1 MVLTI
6 QWIKKNKSSMKL
18 SEECFKKVKK
28 DCFKFIKSQETST
41 EKFGNKEGMIKN
53 FLIPICFWIAKKA
66 DNKKPYFVGLAGGQG
81 TGKTT
86 ISSIIKIILEKYFK
100 LKVFKISIDDF
111 YKTRKERIALSKKVH
126 PMLLTRGVPGTHDI
140 NMMLDFFKKSKAKK
154 FKNMKL
160 PNFNK
165 AIDDRFPKNKWNTIN
180 KRPDVIIF
188 EGWCVGARAETNKTL
203 KKSIN
208 SMEKANDHKLVW
220 RKYVNQQL
228 KTKYKKLYSQLNCM
242 IYLKAKNFSLLQ
254 KWRLKQE
261 HKLWLKTKKKGGH
274 KIMSKGDV
282 INFMQ
287 TYQRI
292 TQNMFKNM
300 PKYASIILNL
310 NSNHQIK
317 TAVYKSK

>member
-1 MVLTI
+1 
-6 QWIKKNKSSMKL
+6 MKL

-41 EKFGNKEGMIKN
+41 EKFGNKEVMIKN
-53 FLIPICFWIAKKA
+53 YLIPICFWIAKKSN
-66 DNKKPYFVGLAGGQG
+66 NKKPYFVGLAGGQG

-100 LKVFKISIDDF
+100 LNVFKISIDDF

-140 NMMLDFFKKSKAKK
+140 NMMLDFFKKSKSKK
-154 FKNMKL
+154 FKEMKL

-165 AIDDRFPKNKWNTIN
+165 AIDDRFPKNKWNKIN

-188 EGWCVGARAETNKTL
+188 EGWCVGARAEPSKNL

-208 SMEKANDHKLVW
+208 SMEKANDQKLIW

-317 TAVYKSK
+317 TAVYKSR

>member
-1 MVLTI
+1 M
-6 QWIKKNKSSMKL
+6 Q
-18 SEECFKKVKK
+18 SESLCFSKVKS
-28 DCFKFIKSQETST
+28 DCVNFITSQETVN
-41 EKFGNKEGMIKN
+41 EKFKNKEKMIKS

-66 DNKKPYFVGLAGGQG
+66 NKRKPYFIGLAGGQG

-86 ISSIIKIILEKYFK
+86 ISSLIKIILEKYFK

-111 YKTRKERIALSKKVH
+111 YKTREERIKLSKKIH
-126 PMLLTRGVPGTHDI
+126 PMLMTRGVPGTHDI
-140 NMMLDFFKKSKAKK
+140 KMMLDFFKKTKVKGFKK
-154 FKNMKL
+154 MKL

-165 AIDDRFPKNKWNTIN
+165 AVDDRFPKKNWYNIN
-180 KRPDVIIF
+180 QKPDIIIF
-188 EGWCVGARAETNKTL
+188 EGWCVGARPEINKTL
-203 KKSIN
+203 KKPIN
-208 SMEKANDHKLVW
+208 SLEKTNDQSLIW
-220 RKYVNQQL
+220 RKHVNQQL

-261 HKLWLKTKKKGGH
+261 KKLWLKNKNKSSN

-310 NSNHQIK
+310 NDNHQIK
-317 TAVYKSK
+317 SAVYKTK

>member
-1 MVLTI
+1 M
-6 QWIKKNKSSMKL
+6 Q
-18 SEECFKKVKK
+18 SESLCFSKVKN
-28 DCFKFIKSQETST
+28 DCVNFITSQETAN
-41 EKFGNKEGMIKN
+41 EKFKNKEKMIKS
-53 FLIPICFWIAKKA
+53 FLIPICFWIVKKA
-66 DNKKPYFVGLAGGQG
+66 NKRKPYFIGLAGGQG

-111 YKTRKERIALSKKVH
+111 YKTREERIKLSKKIH
-126 PMLLTRGVPGTHDI
+126 PMLMTRGVPGTHDI
-140 NMMLDFFKKSKAKK
+140 KMMLDFFKKAKNKK
-154 FKNMKL
+154 FKKLKL

-165 AIDDRFPKNKWNTIN
+165 AIDDRFPKKNWNNIN
-180 KRPDVIIF
+180 QKPDIIIF
-188 EGWCVGARAETNKTL
+188 EGWCVGARAEINKTL
-203 KKSIN
+203 KKPIN
-208 SMEKANDHKLVW
+208 SLEKFNDQNLIW
-220 RKYVNQQL
+220 RQHVNQQL

-242 IYLKAKNFSLLQ
+242 IYLKAKNFTLLQ

-261 HKLWLKTKKKGGH
+261 KKLWLKNKNKRSN
-274 KIMSKGDV
+274 KIMNKWDV

-310 NSNHQIK
+310 NDNHQIK
-317 TAVYKSK
+317 SAVYKTK

>member
-1 MVLTI
+1 
-6 QWIKKNKSSMKL
+6 MKL

-41 EKFGNKEGMIKN
+41 EKFGNKQGMIKN
-53 FLIPICFWIAKKA
+53 YLIPICFWIAKKS

-111 YKTRKERIALSKKVH
+111 YKTRKERIALSTKVH

-154 FKNMKL
+154 FKSMKL

-208 SMEKANDHKLVW
+208 SMEKANDHKMVW
-220 RKYVNQQL
+220 RRYVNQQL
-228 KTKYKKLYSQLNCM
+228 KTRYKKLYSQLNCM

>member
-1 MVLTI
+1 
-6 QWIKKNKSSMKL
+6 MKL
-18 SEECFKKVKK
+18 SEECFKRVKK
-28 DCFKFIKSQETST
+28 DCFKFIKSQETPT

-53 FLIPICFWIAKKA
+53 FLIPMCFWIVKKA

-86 ISSIIKIILEKYFK
+86 TSSIIKIILEKYFK

-140 NMMLDFFKKSKAKK
+140 NMMLDFFKKSKSKK
-154 FKNMKL
+154 FKKISL

-165 AIDDRFPKNKWNTIN
+165 AIDDRFPKNKWNNIN

-188 EGWCVGARAETNKTL
+188 EGWCVGAKAETKKTL

-208 SMEKANDHKLVW
+208 SMEKANDQKLIW

-274 KIMSKGDV
+274 KIMSKGDI

-292 TQNMFKNM
+292 TQNMFKNT

>member
-1 MVLTI
+1 
-6 QWIKKNKSSMKL
+6 MKL

-28 DCFKFIKSQETST
+28 DCLKFIKLQETST

-53 FLIPICFWIAKKA
+53 FLIPICFWIAKKV

-111 YKTRKERIALSKKVH
+111 YKTRKERISLSKKVH

-180 KRPDVIIF
+180 KRPDIIIF

-203 KKSIN
+203 TKSIN

-261 HKLWLKTKKKGGH
+261 HKLWLKTKKKGNH

-282 INFMQ
+282 ISFMQ

-292 TQNMFKNM
+292 TQNMFKNT

-310 NSNHQIK
+310 NNNHQIK